1 MSCLEDSR
9 EFSVIQDSFL
19 CFLIAL
25 TEDSRFREGQ
35 CDGAF
40 RHLNFTFL
48 ILIILRVSMRD
59 SPDASRHIIE
69 YIYKCIYLIHLYH
82 DGPKATRIEGV
93 RRIRRERCG
102 KAQLV
107 RGVKCAT
114 IMRN

>member
-1 MSCLEDSR
+1 MSCLEGLR

-40 RHLNFTFL
+40 RHFNFIFL
-48 ILIILRVSMRD
+48 ILIISRVGMQD

-69 YIYKCIYLIHLYH
+69 YIYKCIHPIQLYH
-82 DGPKATRIEGV
+82 DGPKATRI
-93 RRIRRERCG
+93 ERCG

-114 IMRN
+114 IIRN